1 LPFRFISV
9 ILSYIADLCIIG
21 CFFSTRE
28 VAGSDGSLGTD
39 RCFVSDQLKE
49 SAIMNSTISKMC
61 IVTVYLGS
69 IVYAADTLQQ
79 PLQSPSDKTQREM
92 QVEQLSLPE
101 DTSPRLTVRELLIS
115 GNTLISTEELLER
128 MPLVYNASDKPL
140 LKAESQYL
148 YDLRVIHDIISQP
161 SLPRMIS
168 SRTIQGLT
176 QYILSVYEDN
186 HYAGIYVYV
195 PEASIKD
202 GVELVNELLFIK
214 VLESPITES
223 KIEYY
228 DADQNKVEKGYLRRS
243 SIKKW
248 SPLKMGELA
257 NRKSLDDFVNLLN
270 LNPDRYVAAV
280 VSRGSEPNTLAL
292 GYNVYETN
300 PWHYFIQLDNS
311 GTKDRQWS
319 PRIGLI
325 NTNLLGIDDG
335 FTAVYQAP
343 LNSSID
349 DTYSLFGS
357 YDFPLMGPRLRL
369 GLYGGYSEFDIVPEA
384 GLFNFLGSGSFY
396 GGVLRYNVFQTNG
409 WFFDVTGSL
418 SHERSK
424 ITPSLFPEFLSS
436 DVKMDLWG
444 IGVDI
449 HRRTDMS
456 NTSIAFNR
464 TQSVGGSSQQ
474 SFWDPITRTGARE
487 NADRDFTIYNILAN
501 HNQYLDENKVHQL
514 RGSFR
519 YITSNE
525 RLVPAKMTTFGGMYS
540 VRGYDEYEIVADGG
554 ILASAQYEF
563 DLVKYKQSRQIDE
576 SNPSTSLVTGPDEVE
591 SKRLQ
596 LKKLAPL
603 AFIDFGQARIEDPI
617 GSEKRA
623 ESLLSMGIGT
633 VLELGDNFSAGVYY
647 GFPLKATYDTR
658 RGKGRLNVN
667 LMLRW

>member
-1 LPFRFISV
+1 
-9 ILSYIADLCIIG
+9 
-21 CFFSTRE
+21 
-28 VAGSDGSLGTD
+28 
-39 RCFVSDQLKE
+39 
-49 SAIMNSTISKMC
+49 MNGAISKVC
-61 IVTVYLGS
+61 VVFFYLWS
-69 IVYAADTLQQ
+69 VVCVADAPQQ
-79 PLQSPSDKTQREM
+79 SSQLSPGKTKRET
-92 QVEQLSLPE
+92 QIEQLSLPE

-115 GNTLISTEELLER
+115 GNIRISTEELLEG
-128 MPLVYNASDKPL
+128 MPLVYNASDEPL

-161 SLPRMIS
+161 DLPRMVS

-202 GVELVNELLFIK
+202 GVELVGELLFIK
-214 VLESPITES
+214 VLEVPITGT
-223 KIEYY
+223 KIEFY
-228 DADQNKVEKGYLRRS
+228 DADQNEVEKGYLRRS
-243 SIKKW
+243 ILHKW
-248 SPLKMGELA
+248 SPLKMGEVA
-257 NRKSLDDFVNLLN
+257 NQKALDDFVNLLN
-270 LNPDRYVAAV
+270 LNPDRYVAAI
-280 VSRGSEPNTLAL
+280 VSRGAEPNTLAL

-311 GTKDRQWS
+311 GTRDRQWS

-325 NTNLLGIDDG
+325 NTNLLGIDDRL
-335 FTAVYQAP
+335 TAVYQAP
-343 LNSSID
+343 ADSSMD
-349 DTYSLFGS
+349 DNYSLFGS
-357 YDFPLMGPRLRL
+357 YDFPLIGPRLRL

-424 ITPSLFPEFLSS
+424 ITPSVFPEFLSS

-444 IGVDI
+444 IGIDI
-449 HRRTDMS
+449 HRSNDMS
-456 NTSIAFNR
+456 STSLSFNR
-464 TQSVGGSSQQ
+464 VESMGGSDLAEFSDARPG
-474 SFWDPITRTGARE
+474 SDP
-487 NADRDFTIYNILAN
+487 DFSIYNISAH
-501 HNQYLDENKVHQL
+501 HNRYLDQNKVQQL

-563 DLVKYKQSRQIDE
+563 DLVKYNQAWQIDE
-576 SNPSTSLVTGPDEVE
+576 PEPDEVE

-603 AFIDFGQARIEDPI
+603 AFIDFGRARIKDPV
-617 GSEKRA
+617 GSEKGH
-623 ESLLSMGIGT
+623 ETLLSIGIGT
-633 VLELGDNFSAGVYY
+633 ILELGDNFSAGVYY
-647 GFPLKATYDTR
+647 GYPLKATDDTK
-658 RGKGRLNVN
+658 RGKGRLSVN

>member
-1 LPFRFISV
+1 
-9 ILSYIADLCIIG
+9 
-21 CFFSTRE
+21 
-28 VAGSDGSLGTD
+28 
-39 RCFVSDQLKE
+39 
-49 SAIMNSTISKMC
+49 MNDAISKVC
-61 IVTVYLGS
+61 IVFVYLGS
-69 IVYAADTLQQ
+69 IVCVANAPQQ
-79 PLQSPSDKTQREM
+79 SSQNPSDKTKREM
-92 QVEQLSLPE
+92 QIEQLSLPE
-101 DTSPRLTVRELLIS
+101 DTSPRLMVRELLIS
-115 GNTLISTEELLER
+115 GNIRISTEELLER
-128 MPLVYNASDKPL
+128 MPLVYNGSDEPL

-148 YDLRVIHDIISQP
+148 YDLRIIHDIISQP
-161 SLPRMIS
+161 GLPRMIS

-195 PEASIKD
+195 PEASVKD
-202 GVELVNELLFIK
+202 GVELVNGLLFIK
-214 VLESPITES
+214 VLESPITEA
-223 KIEYY
+223 KIEFY
-228 DADQNKVEKGYLRRS
+228 DADQNKVEKGRLRRS
-243 SIKKW
+243 TIEKW

-257 NRKSLDDFVNLLN
+257 NRKALDDFVNLLN
-270 LNPDRYVAAV
+270 LNPDRYVAAI
-280 VSRGSEPNTLAL
+280 VSRGAEPNTLAL
-292 GYNVYETN
+292 EYNVYETD

-325 NTNLLGIDDG
+325 NTNFLGIDDG
-335 FTAVYQAP
+335 LTAVCQAAAD
-343 LNSSID
+343 SSVD
-349 DTYSLFGS
+349 DNYSLFGS

-369 GLYGGYSEFDIVPEA
+369 QLYGGYSEFDIVPEA

-409 WFFDVTGSL
+409 WFFDVIGSL

-424 ITPSLFPEFLSS
+424 ITPSVFPEFLSS

-444 IGVDI
+444 IGFDI
-449 HRRTDMS
+449 HRSDDMS
-456 NTSIAFNR
+456 STSFTFNR
-464 TQSVGGSSQQ
+464 VENMGGSGSAEF
-474 SFWDPITRTGARE
+474 SDARPGSDP
-487 NADRDFTIYNILAN
+487 DFSIYNISAH
-501 HNQYLDENKVHQL
+501 HNWYLDQNKVQQL

-554 ILASAQYEF
+554 VLASVQYEF

-576 SNPSTSLVTGPDEVE
+576 SNPSTSLGTGPDEVE

-603 AFIDFGQARIEDPI
+603 AFIDFGRARIKDPTDN
-617 GSEKRA
+617 EKGH
-623 ESLLSMGIGT
+623 ETLLSIGIGT
-633 VLELGDNFSAGVYY
+633 VLEIGDNFSAGVYY
-647 GFPLKATYDTR
+647 GLPLKGTDDTI

-667 LMLRW
+667 LIWRW

>member
-1 LPFRFISV
+1 MNGAISKCV
-9 ILSYIADLCIIG
+9 VFFYLWSVVCVADAPQQSSQSPSG
-21 CFFSTRE
+21 KTKRE
-28 VAGSDGSLGTD
+28 M
-39 RCFVSDQLKE
+39 QIE
-49 SAIMNSTISKMC
+49 SAI
-61 IVTVYLGS
+61 GG
-69 IVYAADTLQQ
+69 
-79 PLQSPSDKTQREM
+79 
-92 QVEQLSLPE
+92 SLPE
-101 DTSPRLTVRELLIS
+101 DTSPRLMVRELLIS
-115 GNTLISTEELLER
+115 GNIRISTEELLEG
-128 MPLVYNASDKPL
+128 MPLVYNASDEPL

-161 SLPRMIS
+161 DLPRMIS

-202 GVELVNELLFIK
+202 GVELVNGLLFIK
-214 VLESPITES
+214 VLESSITES
-223 KIEYY
+223 KIEFY

-243 SIKKW
+243 TIEKW

-257 NRKSLDDFVNLLN
+257 NRKALDDFVNLLN
-270 LNPDRYVAAV
+270 LNPDRYVAAI
-280 VSRGSEPNTLAL
+280 VSKGSEPNTLAL
-292 GYNVYETN
+292 GYNVYETD

-335 FTAVYQAP
+335 LTAVCQAAAD
-343 LNSSID
+343 SSVD
-349 DTYSLFGS
+349 DNYSLFGS

-369 GLYGGYSEFDIVPEA
+369 GLYGGHSEFDIVPEA

-396 GGVLRYNVFQTNG
+396 GGILRYNVFQTNG

-424 ITPSLFPEFLSS
+424 ITPSLFPEFLAS
-436 DVKMDLWG
+436 DVKMNLWG
-444 IGVDI
+444 VGLDI
-449 HRRTDMS
+449 HRSGDMS
-456 NTSIAFNR
+456 STSFAFNR
-464 TQSVGGSSQQ
+464 VQSIGGSDRAQFALS
-474 SFWDPITRTGARE
+474 RTGA
-487 NADRDFTIYNILAN
+487 DPDFSIYTTSAN
-501 HNQYLDENKVHQL
+501 HSRYLEQNKIQQL
-514 RGSFR
+514 RAAFR
-519 YITSNE
+519 YIKPNE

-554 ILASAQYEF
+554 VLASVQYEF

-576 SNPSTSLVTGPDEVE
+576 SNPSTSLGTGPDEVE

-603 AFIDFGQARIEDPI
+603 AFIDFGRARIKDPTDN
-617 GSEKRA
+617 EKGH
-623 ESLLSMGIGT
+623 ETLLSIGIGT
-633 VLELGDNFSAGVYY
+633 VLEIGDNFSAGVYY
-647 GFPLKATYDTR
+647 GLPLKGTDDTI

-667 LMLRW
+667 LIWRW

>member
-1 LPFRFISV
+1 
-9 ILSYIADLCIIG
+9 
-21 CFFSTRE
+21 
-28 VAGSDGSLGTD
+28 LGTD
-39 RCFVSDQLKE
+39 RCFVTDQLKGL
-49 SAIMNSTISKMC
+49 AIMNSTISKMC
-61 IVTVYLGS
+61 IVIVCLGS
-69 IVYAADTLQQ
+69 IVYAADALQQ
-79 PLQSPSDKTQREM
+79 SSQHPSGKTKREI
-92 QVEQLSLPE
+92 QIEQLNLPE
-101 DTSPRLTVRELLIS
+101 DTSPRLIVRELLIS
-115 GNTLISTEELLER
+115 GNTLISTEELLEG

-214 VLESPITES
+214 ILESPITES

-243 SIKKW
+243 TIEEW

-257 NRKSLDDFVNLLN
+257 NRKALDDFVNLLN
-270 LNPDRYVAAV
+270 LNPDRYVAAI
-280 VSRGSEPNTLAL
+280 VSRGTEPNTLAL
-292 GYNVYETN
+292 GYNVYETD

-335 FTAVYQAP
+335 FTAVYQAAP
-343 LNSSID
+343 DSID
-349 DTYSLFGS
+349 DNYSLFGS

-369 GLYGGYSEFDIVPEA
+369 QLYGGYSEFDIVPEA

-424 ITPSLFPEFLSS
+424 ITPSVFPEYLRS

-444 IGVDI
+444 VGVDI
-449 HRRTDMS
+449 HCLNDMS
-456 NTSIAFNR
+456 STSFTFNR
-464 TQSVGGSSQQ
+464 VESMGGS
-474 SFWDPITRTGARE
+474 DLA
-487 NADRDFTIYNILAN
+487 DFTDARPGSDPDFSIYNISAH
-501 HNQYLDENKVHQL
+501 HNRYLDQNKVQQL

-519 YITSNE
+519 YIRSNE

-554 ILASAQYEF
+554 VLASAQYEF

-576 SNPSTSLVTGPDEVE
+576 SNRSTSLGTGPDEVE

-603 AFIDFGQARIEDPI
+603 AFIDFGRARIED
-617 GSEKRA
+617 STDYEKGH
-623 ESLLSMGIGT
+623 ETLLSMGIGT

-647 GFPLKATYDTR
+647 GYPLKATDDTR

-667 LMLRW
+667 LILRW

>member
-1 LPFRFISV
+1 MGWVLFQHGRLLV
-9 ILSYIADLCIIG
+9 
-21 CFFSTRE
+21 R
-28 VAGSDGSLGTD
+28 TD
-39 RCFVSDQLKE
+39 RCFVTGQLEE
-49 SAIMNSTISKMC
+49 SAIMNSTISKVC
-61 IVTVYLGS
+61 IVIVCLGS
-69 IVYAADTLQQ
+69 IVYAADALQGSSQ
-79 PLQSPSDKTQREM
+79 LPSDKTKREM
-92 QVEQLSLPE
+92 QIESAIGGSLPE
-101 DTSPRLTVRELLIS
+101 DTSPRLMVRELLIS
-115 GNTLISTEELLER
+115 GNTLISTEELLVR

-148 YDLRVIHDIISQP
+148 YDLRVIHDIVSQP
-161 SLPRMIS
+161 GLPRMIS

-202 GVELVNELLFIK
+202 GVELVNGLLFIK

-223 KIEYY
+223 KIEFY

-243 SIKKW
+243 TIEKW

-257 NRKSLDDFVNLLN
+257 NRKALDDFVNLLN
-270 LNPDRYVAAV
+270 LNPDRYVAAI
-280 VSRGSEPNTLAL
+280 VSRGAEPNTLAL
-292 GYNVYETN
+292 GYNVYETD

-335 FTAVYQAP
+335 FTAVYQAAAD
-343 LNSSID
+343 SSID
-349 DTYSLFGS
+349 DNYSLFGS

-369 GLYGGYSEFDIVPEA
+369 QLYGAYSEFDIVPEA

-424 ITPSLFPEFLSS
+424 IAYSVFPEFLSS

-444 IGVDI
+444 VGIDI
-449 HRRTDMS
+449 HRLDDMS
-456 NTSIAFNR
+456 STSFTFNR
-464 TQSVGGSSQQ
+464 VESMGGSGSAEFTDARPG
-474 SFWDPITRTGARE
+474 SDP
-487 NADRDFTIYNILAN
+487 DFSIYNISAH
-501 HNQYLDENKVHQL
+501 HNRYLDQNKVQQL

-554 ILASAQYEF
+554 VLASAQYEF

-576 SNPSTSLVTGPDEVE
+576 SNPSTSLGTGPDEVE

-603 AFIDFGQARIEDPI
+603 AFIDFGRARIEDPTDN
-617 GSEKRA
+617 EKGA
-623 ESLLSMGIGT
+623 ESLLSMGVGT

-647 GFPLKATYDTR
+647 GFPLKATDDTQ

>member
-1 LPFRFISV
+1 MGTER
-9 ILSYIADLCIIG
+9 G
-21 CFFSTRE
+21 FSP
-28 VAGSDGSLGTD
+28 
-39 RCFVSDQLKE
+39 DQLKE
-49 SAIMNSTISKMC
+49 LAIMNSTIRKVC
-61 IVTVYLGS
+61 LVFVCLGS
-69 IVYAADTLQQ
+69 IVYAADALQRSSQ
-79 PLQSPSDKTQREM
+79 PPSDKTKREM
-92 QVEQLSLPE
+92 QIESAIGGSLPE
-101 DTSPRLTVRELLIS
+101 DTSPRLMVRDLLIS
-115 GNTLISTEELLER
+115 GNVRISTEELLER
-128 MPLVYNASDKPL
+128 MPLVYNASAQSL

-148 YDLRVIHDIISQP
+148 YDFRVIHDVVSQP
-161 SLPRMIS
+161 GLPRMIS

-195 PEASIKD
+195 PEASVKD
-202 GVELVNELLFIK
+202 GVELVNGLLFIK

-223 KIEYY
+223 KIEFY
-228 DADQNKVEKGYLRRS
+228 DADQNKVEKGHLRRS
-243 SIKKW
+243 TMEKW

-270 LNPDRYVAAV
+270 LNPDRYVAAI
-280 VSRGSEPNTLAL
+280 VSKGSEPNTLAL
-292 GYNVYETN
+292 GYNVYETD

-311 GTKDRQWS
+311 GTRDRQWS

-335 FTAVYQAP
+335 LTAIYQAAAD
-343 LNSSID
+343 SSID
-349 DTYSLFGS
+349 DNYSFFGS

-369 GLYGGYSEFDIVPEA
+369 QLYGGYSEFDIVPEA

-444 IGVDI
+444 IGIDI
-449 HRRTDMS
+449 HRSNDMS
-456 NTSIAFNR
+456 STSFTFNKVE
-464 TQSVGGSSQQ
+464 SIGGSGSAEF
-474 SFWDPITRTGARE
+474 SLSRTGA
-487 NADRDFTIYNILAN
+487 DPDFSIYKISAR
-501 HNQYLDENKVHQL
+501 HNRYLDQNKVQQL

-554 ILASAQYEF
+554 VLASAQYEF
-563 DLVKYKQSRQIDE
+563 DLVKYKQSKQIDE
-576 SNPSTSLVTGPDEVE
+576 SNPSTSLGTGPDEVE

-603 AFIDFGQARIEDPI
+603 AFIDFGQARIKDPTDN
-617 GSEKRA
+617 EKGH
-623 ESLLSMGIGT
+623 ETLLSIGIGT
-633 VLELGDNFSAGVYY
+633 VLEIGDNFSAGVYY
-647 GFPLKATYDTR
+647 GLPLKGTDDTI

-667 LMLRW
+667 LIWRW

>member
-1 LPFRFISV
+1 
-9 ILSYIADLCIIG
+9 
-21 CFFSTRE
+21 
-28 VAGSDGSLGTD
+28 
-39 RCFVSDQLKE
+39 
-49 SAIMNSTISKMC
+49 MNGAISKVC
-61 IVTVYLGS
+61 VVFFYLWS
-69 IVYAADTLQQ
+69 VVCVADAPQQ
-79 PLQSPSDKTQREM
+79 SSQPSSGKTKHEM
-92 QVEQLSLPE
+92 QIEQLSLPE

-115 GNTLISTEELLER
+115 GNIRISTEELLEG
-128 MPLVYNASDKPL
+128 MPLVYNASDEPL

-161 SLPRMIS
+161 DLPRMVS

-202 GVELVNELLFIK
+202 GVELVGEILFIK
-214 VLESPITES
+214 ILESPITES
-223 KIEYY
+223 KIEFY
-228 DADQNKVEKGYLRRS
+228 DADQNEVEKGYLRRS
-243 SIKKW
+243 TLHKW

-257 NRKSLDDFVNLLN
+257 NRKALDDFVNLLN
-270 LNPDRYVAAV
+270 LNPDRYIAAI
-280 VSRGSEPNTLAL
+280 VSRGAEPNTLAL

-311 GTKDRQWS
+311 GTRDRQWS

-325 NTNLLGIDDG
+325 NTNLLGIDDRL
-335 FTAVYQAP
+335 TAVYQAP
-343 LNSSID
+343 ADSSMD
-349 DTYSLFGS
+349 DNYSLFGS

-369 GLYGGYSEFDIVPEA
+369 GFYGGHSEFDIVPEA

-396 GGVLRYNVFQTNG
+396 GGILRYNVFQTNG

-424 ITPSLFPEFLSS
+424 ITPSLFPEFLAS

-444 IGVDI
+444 VGLDI
-449 HRRTDMS
+449 HRSDDMS
-456 NTSIAFNR
+456 STSFAFNR
-464 TQSVGGSSQQ
+464 VESMSGSDRAQ
-474 SFWDPITRTGARE
+474 FALARTGA
-487 NADRDFTIYNILAN
+487 DPDFSIYTTSAN
-501 HNQYLDENKVHQL
+501 HNRYLDQNKIQQL
-514 RGSFR
+514 RGAFR
-519 YITSNE
+519 YIKPNE

-540 VRGYDEYEIVADGG
+540 VRGYNEYEIVADGG

-563 DLVKYKQSRQIDE
+563 DLVKYNQAWQIDE
-576 SNPSTSLVTGPDEVE
+576 PEPDEVK

-603 AFIDFGQARIEDPI
+603 TFIDFGRARIKDPV
-617 GSEKRA
+617 GNEKGH
-623 ESLLSMGIGT
+623 ETLLSIGIGT
-633 VLELGDNFSAGVYY
+633 ILELGDNFSAGVYY
-647 GFPLKATYDTR
+647 GYPLKATDDTK
-658 RGKGRLNVN
+658 RGKGRLSVN

>member
-1 LPFRFISV
+1 
-9 ILSYIADLCIIG
+9 
-21 CFFSTRE
+21 
-28 VAGSDGSLGTD
+28 
-39 RCFVSDQLKE
+39 
-49 SAIMNSTISKMC
+49 MNDAISKVC
-61 IVTVYLGS
+61 IVFVYLGS
-69 IVYAADTLQQ
+69 IVCVANAPQQ
-79 PLQSPSDKTQREM
+79 SSQNPSDKTKREM
-92 QVEQLSLPE
+92 QIEQLSLPE
-101 DTSPRLTVRELLIS
+101 DTSPRLMVRELLIS
-115 GNTLISTEELLER
+115 GNIRISTEELLER
-128 MPLVYNASDKPL
+128 MPLVYNGSDEPL

-148 YDLRVIHDIISQP
+148 YDLRIIHDIISQP
-161 SLPRMIS
+161 GLPRMIS

-195 PEASIKD
+195 PEASVKD
-202 GVELVNELLFIK
+202 GVELVNGLLFIK
-214 VLESPITES
+214 VLESPITEA
-223 KIEYY
+223 KIEFY
-228 DADQNKVEKGYLRRS
+228 DADQNKVEKGRLRRS
-243 SIKKW
+243 TIEKW

-257 NRKSLDDFVNLLN
+257 NRKALDDFVNLLN
-270 LNPDRYVAAV
+270 LNPDRYVAAI
-280 VSRGSEPNTLAL
+280 VSRGAEPNTLAL
-292 GYNVYETN
+292 EYNVYETD

-335 FTAVYQAP
+335 LTVVCQAAAD
-343 LNSSID
+343 SSVD
-349 DTYSLFGS
+349 DNYSLFGS

-369 GLYGGYSEFDIVPEA
+369 QLYGGYSEFDIVPEA

-409 WFFDVTGSL
+409 WFFDVIGSL

-424 ITPSLFPEFLSS
+424 ITPSVFPEFLSS

-444 IGVDI
+444 IGFDI
-449 HRRTDMS
+449 HRSDDMS
-456 NTSIAFNR
+456 STSFTFNR
-464 TQSVGGSSQQ
+464 VENMGGSGSAEF
-474 SFWDPITRTGARE
+474 SDARPGSDP
-487 NADRDFTIYNILAN
+487 DFSIYNISAR
-501 HNQYLDENKVHQL
+501 HNRYLDQNKVQQL

-554 ILASAQYEF
+554 VLASVQYEF

-576 SNPSTSLVTGPDEVE
+576 SNPSTSLGTGPDEVE

-603 AFIDFGQARIEDPI
+603 AFIDFGQARIKDPTDN
-617 GSEKRA
+617 EKGH
-623 ESLLSMGIGT
+623 ETLLSIGIGT
-633 VLELGDNFSAGVYY
+633 VLEIGDNFSAGVYY
-647 GFPLKATYDTR
+647 GLPLKGTDDTI

-667 LMLRW
+667 LIWRW

>member
-1 LPFRFISV
+1 
-9 ILSYIADLCIIG
+9 
-21 CFFSTRE
+21 
-28 VAGSDGSLGTD
+28 
-39 RCFVSDQLKE
+39 
-49 SAIMNSTISKMC
+49 MNDAISKVC
-61 IVTVYLGS
+61 IVFVYLGS
-69 IVYAADTLQQ
+69 IVCVANALQQ
-79 PLQSPSDKTQREM
+79 SSQPPSDKTKREM
-92 QVEQLSLPE
+92 QIEQLSLPE
-101 DTSPRLTVRELLIS
+101 DTSPRLMVRELLIS
-115 GNTLISTEELLER
+115 GNIRISTEELLEG
-128 MPLVYNASDKPL
+128 MPLVYNASDEPL

-148 YDLRVIHDIISQP
+148 YDLRIIHDIISQP
-161 SLPRMIS
+161 GLPRMIS

-202 GVELVNELLFIK
+202 GVELVNGLLFIK
-214 VLESPITES
+214 VLESPITEAT
-223 KIEYY
+223 IEFY
-228 DADQNKVEKGYLRRS
+228 DADQNKVEKGHLRRS
-243 SIKKW
+243 TIEKW

-257 NRKSLDDFVNLLN
+257 NRKALDDFVNLLN
-270 LNPDRYVAAV
+270 LNPDRYVAAI

-292 GYNVYETN
+292 EYNVYETDS
-300 PWHYFIQLDNS
+300 WHYFIQLDNS

-335 FTAVYQAP
+335 LTAVCQAAAD
-343 LNSSID
+343 SSVD
-349 DTYSLFGS
+349 DNYSLFGS

-369 GLYGGYSEFDIVPEA
+369 QLYGGYSEFDIVPEA

-449 HRRTDMS
+449 HHSDDMS
-456 NTSIAFNR
+456 STSFTFNR
-464 TQSVGGSSQQ
+464 VESMGGSGGAEFSDARPG
-474 SFWDPITRTGARE
+474 SDP
-487 NADRDFTIYNILAN
+487 DFSIYNISAH
-501 HNQYLDENKVHQL
+501 HNRYLDQNKVQQL

-554 ILASAQYEF
+554 VLASAQYEF
-563 DLVKYKQSRQIDE
+563 DLVKYKQSKQIDE
-576 SNPSTSLVTGPDEVE
+576 SNPSTSLGTGPDEVE

-603 AFIDFGQARIEDPI
+603 AFIDFGRARIEDPTDN
-617 GSEKRA
+617 EKGH
-623 ESLLSMGIGT
+623 ETLLSIGIGT
-633 VLELGDNFSAGVYY
+633 VLEIGDNFSAGVYY
-647 GFPLKATYDTR
+647 GLPLKATDDTI

-667 LMLRW
+667 LIWRW

>member
-1 LPFRFISV
+1 
-9 ILSYIADLCIIG
+9 
-21 CFFSTRE
+21 
-28 VAGSDGSLGTD
+28 
-39 RCFVSDQLKE
+39 
-49 SAIMNSTISKMC
+49 MNSTISKVC
-61 IVTVYLGS
+61 LVFIYLGS
-69 IVYAADTLQQ
+69 IVYTADALQRSSQ
-79 PLQSPSDKTQREM
+79 PLSDKTKREM
-92 QVEQLSLPE
+92 QIESAIGGSLPE
-101 DTSPRLTVRELLIS
+101 DTSPRLMVRELLIS
-115 GNTLISTEELLER
+115 GNIRISTEELLER
-128 MPLVYNASDKPL
+128 MPLVYNASAQSL

-148 YDLRVIHDIISQP
+148 YDLRVVHDVVSQP
-161 SLPRMIS
+161 GLPRMIS

-186 HYAGIYVYV
+186 HYAGIFVYV
-195 PEASIKD
+195 PEASVKD
-202 GVELVNELLFIK
+202 GVELVNGLLFIK

-223 KIEYY
+223 KIEFY
-228 DADQNKVEKGYLRRS
+228 DADQNKVEKGHLRRS
-243 SIKKW
+243 TLEKW

-270 LNPDRYVAAV
+270 LNPDRYVAAI
-280 VSRGSEPNTLAL
+280 VSKGSEPNTLAL
-292 GYNVYETN
+292 GYNVYETD

-311 GTKDRQWS
+311 GTRDRQWS

-335 FTAVYQAP
+335 FTAIYQAAAD
-343 LNSSID
+343 SSID
-349 DTYSLFGS
+349 DNYSFFGS

-369 GLYGGYSEFDIVPEA
+369 QLYGGYSEFDIVPEA

-444 IGVDI
+444 IGFDI
-449 HRRTDMS
+449 HRSDDMS
-456 NTSIAFNR
+456 STSLTFNR
-464 TQSVGGSSQQ
+464 VESMGGSGSAEF
-474 SFWDPITRTGARE
+474 SLSRTGA
-487 NADRDFTIYNILAN
+487 DPDFSIYNLSAR
-501 HNQYLDENKVHQL
+501 HNRYLDQNKVQQL

-554 ILASAQYEF
+554 VLASVQYEF
-563 DLVKYKQSRQIDE
+563 DLVKYKQSGQIDE
-576 SNPSTSLVTGPDEVE
+576 SNPSTSLGTGPDEVE
-591 SKRLQ
+591 SKRFQ

-603 AFIDFGQARIEDPI
+603 AFIDFGRARIKDPI
-617 GSEKRA
+617 GSEKGA
-623 ESLLSMGIGT
+623 ETLLSIGIGT
-633 VLELGDNFSAGVYY
+633 ILELGENFSAGVYY
-647 GFPLKATYDTR
+647 GLPLKTTDDTI
-658 RGKGRLNVN
+658 RGKGRLSVN

>member
-1 LPFRFISV
+1 M
-9 ILSYIADLCIIG
+9 
-21 CFFSTRE
+21 
-28 VAGSDGSLGTD
+28 D
-39 RCFVSDQLKE
+39 RCFVTDQLRE
-49 SAIMNSTISKMC
+49 LVIMNSTIRKVC
-61 IVTVYLGS
+61 IVIVYLGS
-69 IVYAADTLQQ
+69 IVYAADALQRSSQ
-79 PLQSPSDKTQREM
+79 LPSDKTKREM
-92 QVEQLSLPE
+92 QIEQLNLPE

-115 GNTLISTEELLER
+115 GNIRISTEELLEG

-223 KIEYY
+223 QIEYY

-243 SIKKW
+243 AVEKW

-257 NRKSLDDFVNLLN
+257 NRKALDDFVNLLN
-270 LNPDRYVAAV
+270 LNPDRYVAAI

-292 GYNVYETN
+292 GYDVYETN

-311 GTKDRQWS
+311 GTRDRQWS

-335 FTAVYQAP
+335 FTAVYQAAAD
-343 LNSSID
+343 SSVD
-349 DTYSLFGS
+349 DNYSFFGS

-369 GLYGGYSEFDIVPEA
+369 QLYGGYSEFDIVPEA

-424 ITPSLFPEFLSS
+424 IASSLFPGFPNFNSS

-449 HRRTDMS
+449 HRSDDMS
-456 NTSIAFNR
+456 STSFTFNR
-464 TQSVGGSSQQ
+464 VESMGGSDLADFSE
-474 SFWDPITRTGARE
+474 ARPGSE
-487 NADRDFTIYNILAN
+487 PDFSIYNISAN
-501 HNQYLDENKVHQL
+501 HNRYLDENKVQQL

-519 YITSNE
+519 YIRSNE

-554 ILASAQYEF
+554 VLASAQYEF

-576 SNPSTSLVTGPDEVE
+576 SGPDEVK

-603 AFIDFGQARIEDPI
+603 AFIDFGRARIEDPADN
-617 GSEKRA
+617 EKGH
-623 ESLLSMGIGT
+623 ETLLSMGIGT
-633 VLELGDNFSAGVYY
+633 VMELGDNFSAGVYY
-647 GFPLKATYDTR
+647 GFPLKATDNTR

>member
-1 LPFRFISV
+1 
-9 ILSYIADLCIIG
+9 
-21 CFFSTRE
+21 
-28 VAGSDGSLGTD
+28 
-39 RCFVSDQLKE
+39 
-49 SAIMNSTISKMC
+49 MNGAISKMC
-61 IVTVYLGS
+61 VVFFYLWS
-69 IVYAADTLQQ
+69 VVCVADAPQQ
-79 PLQSPSDKTQREM
+79 SSQSPSGKTKHEM
-92 QVEQLSLPE
+92 QIEQLSLPE
-101 DTSPRLTVRELLIS
+101 DTSPRLAVRELLIS
-115 GNTLISTEELLER
+115 GNIRISTEELLEG
-128 MPLVYNASDKPL
+128 MPLVYNASDEPL

-161 SLPRMIS
+161 DLPRMIS

-202 GVELVNELLFIK
+202 GVELVNGLLFIK

-223 KIEYY
+223 KIEFY

-243 SIKKW
+243 TIEKW

-257 NRKSLDDFVNLLN
+257 NRKELDDFVNLLN
-270 LNPDRYVAAV
+270 LNPDRYVAAI

-292 GYNVYETN
+292 GYNVYETD

-311 GTKDRQWS
+311 GTRDRQWS

-335 FTAVYQAP
+335 FTAVYQAAAD
-343 LNSSID
+343 SSID
-349 DTYSLFGS
+349 DNYSFFGS

-369 GLYGGYSEFDIVPEA
+369 QLYGGYSEFDIVPEA

-396 GGVLRYNVFQTNG
+396 GGILRYNVFQTNG

-436 DVKMDLWG
+436 NVKMDLWG
-444 IGVDI
+444 VGLDI
-449 HRRTDMS
+449 HRSDDMS
-456 NTSIAFNR
+456 STSFAFNR
-464 TQSVGGSSQQ
+464 VESIGGSDRAQ
-474 SFWDPITRTGARE
+474 FALARTGA
-487 NADRDFTIYNILAN
+487 DPDFSIYTISAN
-501 HNQYLDENKVHQL
+501 HSRHLDQNKIQQL
-514 RGSFR
+514 RGAFR
-519 YITSNE
+519 YITPNE
-525 RLVPAKMTTFGGMYS
+525 RLIPAKMTTFGGMYS

-563 DLVKYKQSRQIDE
+563 NLVKYNQAWQIDE
-576 SNPSTSLVTGPDEVE
+576 SNPSTSLGTGPDEVE

-603 AFIDFGQARIEDPI
+603 AFIDFGRARIKDPI
-617 GSEKRA
+617 GSEK
-623 ESLLSMGIGT
+623 EHETLLSIGIGT
-633 VLELGDNFSAGVYY
+633 ILELGDNFSAGVYY
-647 GFPLKATYDTR
+647 GYPLKATDDTK
-658 RGKGRLNVN
+658 RGKGRLSVN

>member
-1 LPFRFISV
+1 M
-9 ILSYIADLCIIG
+9 C
-21 CFFSTRE
+21 
-28 VAGSDGSLGTD
+28 TD
-39 RCFVSDQLKE
+39 RGFNPDQLKE
-49 SAIMNSTISKMC
+49 SANMNDAISKVC
-61 IVTVYLGS
+61 IVFVYLGS
-69 IVYAADTLQQ
+69 IVCVADAPQQ
-79 PLQSPSDKTQREM
+79 SSQNPSGKTKREM
-92 QVEQLSLPE
+92 QIEQLSLPE
-101 DTSPRLTVRELLIS
+101 DTSPRLMVRELLIS
-115 GNTLISTEELLER
+115 GNIRISTEELLER
-128 MPLVYNASDKPL
+128 MPLVYNGSDEPL

-148 YDLRVIHDIISQP
+148 YDLRIIHDIISQP
-161 SLPRMIS
+161 GLPRMIS

-195 PEASIKD
+195 PEASVKD
-202 GVELVNELLFIK
+202 GVELVNGLLFIK
-214 VLESPITES
+214 VLESPITEA
-223 KIEYY
+223 KIEFY
-228 DADQNKVEKGYLRRS
+228 DADQNKVEKGRLRRS
-243 SIKKW
+243 TIEKW

-257 NRKSLDDFVNLLN
+257 NRKALDDFVNLLN
-270 LNPDRYVAAV
+270 LNPDRYVAAI
-280 VSRGSEPNTLAL
+280 VSRGAEPNTLAL
-292 GYNVYETN
+292 EYNVYETD

-335 FTAVYQAP
+335 LTVVCQAAAD
-343 LNSSID
+343 SSVD
-349 DTYSLFGS
+349 DNYSLFGS

-369 GLYGGYSEFDIVPEA
+369 QLYGGYSEFDIVPEA

-409 WFFDVTGSL
+409 WFFDVIGSL

-424 ITPSLFPEFLSS
+424 ITPSVFPEFLSS

-444 IGVDI
+444 IGFDI
-449 HRRTDMS
+449 HRSDDMS
-456 NTSIAFNR
+456 STSFTFNR
-464 TQSVGGSSQQ
+464 VENMGGSGSAEF
-474 SFWDPITRTGARE
+474 SDARPGSDP
-487 NADRDFTIYNILAN
+487 DFSIYNISAH
-501 HNQYLDENKVHQL
+501 HNRYLDQNKVQQL

-554 ILASAQYEF
+554 VLASVQYEF

-576 SNPSTSLVTGPDEVE
+576 SNPSTSLGTGPDEVE

-603 AFIDFGQARIEDPI
+603 AFIDFGRARIKDPTDN
-617 GSEKRA
+617 EKGH
-623 ESLLSMGIGT
+623 ETLLSIGIGT
-633 VLELGDNFSAGVYY
+633 VLEIGDNFSAGVYY
-647 GFPLKATYDTR
+647 GLPLKGTDDTI

-667 LMLRW
+667 LIWRW

>member
-1 LPFRFISV
+1 
-9 ILSYIADLCIIG
+9 
-21 CFFSTRE
+21 
-28 VAGSDGSLGTD
+28 LGTD
-39 RCFVSDQLKE
+39 RCFLTDQLME
-49 SAIMNSTISKMC
+49 SAIMNSTISKVC
-61 IVTVYLGS
+61 IVIVYLGS
-69 IVYAADTLQQ
+69 IVYTADALQRSSQ
-79 PLQSPSDKTQREM
+79 LPSDKTKREM
-92 QVEQLSLPE
+92 QIEQLSLPE
-101 DTSPRLTVRELLIS
+101 DTSPRLMVRELLIS
-115 GNTLISTEELLER
+115 GNTLISTEELLGR
-128 MPLVYNASDKPL
+128 MPLVYNASDQPL

-148 YDLRVIHDIISQP
+148 YDLRVIHGIVSQP
-161 SLPRMIS
+161 GLPRMIS

-202 GVELVNELLFIK
+202 GVELVNGLLFIK
-214 VLESPITES
+214 VLESPITEA
-223 KIEYY
+223 KIEFY

-243 SIKKW
+243 TIEKW

-257 NRKSLDDFVNLLN
+257 NRKELDDFVNLLN
-270 LNPDRYVAAV
+270 LNPDRYVAAI

-292 GYNVYETN
+292 GYNVYETD

-311 GTKDRQWS
+311 GTRDRQWS

-335 FTAVYQAP
+335 FTAVYQAAAD
-343 LNSSID
+343 SSID
-349 DTYSLFGS
+349 DNYSFFGS

-396 GGVLRYNVFQTNG
+396 GGVLRYNVFQTKG

-444 IGVDI
+444 IGIDI
-449 HRRTDMS
+449 HRSNDMS
-456 NTSIAFNR
+456 STSFTFNR
-464 TQSVGGSSQQ
+464 VESMSGSGSSEF
-474 SFWDPITRTGARE
+474 SLARTGAE
-487 NADRDFTIYNILAN
+487 PDFSIYNISAR
-501 HNQYLDENKVHQL
+501 HNQYLDQNKVQQL

-554 ILASAQYEF
+554 VLASAQYEF

-576 SNPSTSLVTGPDEVE
+576 SNPSTSLGTGPDEVE

-617 GSEKRA
+617 GSEKGA
-623 ESLLSMGIGT
+623 ESLLSMGVGT

-647 GFPLKATYDTR
+647 GFPLKATDDTQ
-658 RGKGRLNVN
+658 RGRGRLNVN
-667 LMLRW
+667 LLWRW

>member
-1 LPFRFISV
+1 
-9 ILSYIADLCIIG
+9 
-21 CFFSTRE
+21 
-28 VAGSDGSLGTD
+28 
-39 RCFVSDQLKE
+39 
-49 SAIMNSTISKMC
+49 MNDAISKVC
-61 IVTVYLGS
+61 LVFIYLGS
-69 IVYAADTLQQ
+69 IVYAADAPQQ
-79 PLQSPSDKTQREM
+79 SSQNPSDKTKREM
-92 QVEQLSLPE
+92 QIEQLSLPE
-101 DTSPRLTVRELLIS
+101 DTSPRLMVRELLIS
-115 GNTLISTEELLER
+115 GNIRISTEELLEG
-128 MPLVYNASDKPL
+128 MPLVYNASDAPL

-148 YDLRVIHDIISQP
+148 YDLRIIPDIISQP
-161 SLPRMIS
+161 GLPRMIS

-202 GVELVNELLFIK
+202 GVELVNGLLFIK
-214 VLESPITES
+214 VLESPITEA
-223 KIEYY
+223 KIEFY
-228 DADQNKVEKGYLRRS
+228 DADQNKVEKGRLRRS
-243 SIKKW
+243 TIEKW

-257 NRKSLDDFVNLLN
+257 DRKALDDFVNLLN
-270 LNPDRYVAAV
+270 LNPDRYVAAI
-280 VSRGSEPNTLAL
+280 VSRGAEPNTLAL
-292 GYNVYETN
+292 EYNVYETD

-335 FTAVYQAP
+335 LTVVCQAAAD
-343 LNSSID
+343 SSVD
-349 DTYSLFGS
+349 DNYSFFGS

-369 GLYGGYSEFDIVPEA
+369 QLYGGYSEFDIVPEA

-424 ITPSLFPEFLSS
+424 ITPSVFPEFLSS

-444 IGVDI
+444 IGFDI
-449 HRRTDMS
+449 HHSDDMS
-456 NTSIAFNR
+456 STSFTFNR
-464 TQSVGGSSQQ
+464 VENMGGSGSAEF
-474 SFWDPITRTGARE
+474 SDARPGSDP
-487 NADRDFTIYNILAN
+487 DFSIYNISAR
-501 HNQYLDENKVHQL
+501 HNRYLDQNKVQQL

-554 ILASAQYEF
+554 VLASAQYEF
-563 DLVKYKQSRQIDE
+563 DLVKYKQSKQIDE
-576 SNPSTSLVTGPDEVE
+576 SNPSTSLGTGPDEVE

-603 AFIDFGQARIEDPI
+603 AFIDFGQARIKDPTDN
-617 GSEKRA
+617 EKGH
-623 ESLLSMGIGT
+623 ETLLSIGIGT
-633 VLELGDNFSAGVYY
+633 VLEIGDNFSAGVYY
-647 GFPLKATYDTR
+647 GLPLKGTDDTI

-667 LMLRW
+667 LIWRW

>member
-1 LPFRFISV
+1 MN
-9 ILSYIADLCIIG
+9 
-21 CFFSTRE
+21 
-28 VAGSDGSLGTD
+28 
-39 RCFVSDQLKE
+39 
-49 SAIMNSTISKMC
+49 SAISKVC
-61 IVTVYLGS
+61 IVFIYLGS
-69 IVYAADTLQQ
+69 IVRVANAPQQ
-79 PLQSPSDKTQREM
+79 SSQAPSGKTKREM
-92 QVEQLSLPE
+92 QLERLSLPE

-115 GNTLISTEELLER
+115 GNTLISTEKLLEG

-168 SRTIQGLT
+168 TRTIQGLT
-176 QYILSVYEDN
+176 QYILSVYEEN

-214 VLESPITES
+214 VLESPITEA
-223 KIEYY
+223 KIEFY

-243 SIKKW
+243 TIQKW

-257 NRKSLDDFVNLLN
+257 NRKALDDFVNLLN
-270 LNPDRYVAAV
+270 LNPDRYVAAI
-280 VSRGSEPNTLAL
+280 VSRGTEPNTLSV

-311 GTKDRQWS
+311 GTNDRQWS

-343 LNSSID
+343 VDSSID

-384 GLFNFLGSGSFY
+384 GLFNFLGSGSLY

-444 IGVDI
+444 IGIDI
-449 HRRTDMS
+449 HRSDDMS
-456 NTSIAFNR
+456 RTSFTFNR
-464 TQSVGGSSQQ
+464 VESMGGSDLAEFSLA
-474 SFWDPITRTGARE
+474 RTGAE
-487 NADRDFTIYNILAN
+487 PDFSIYNILAN
-501 HNQYLDENKVHQL
+501 HNRYLDENKVQQL

-519 YITSNE
+519 YIKSNE

-554 ILASAQYEF
+554 VLASAQYEF
-563 DLVKYKQSRQIDE
+563 DLVKYNQSKQIDE
-576 SNPSTSLVTGPDEVE
+576 SNPSTLRQGSVQASLGTGPEEAE
-591 SKRLQ
+591 SKRFQ

-603 AFIDFGQARIEDPI
+603 AFIDFGRAKIEDPL
-617 GSEKRA
+617 GNEKGH
-623 ESLLSMGIGT
+623 ETLLSMGIGT

-647 GFPLKATYDTR
+647 GIPLKATDDTQ

>member
-1 LPFRFISV
+1 
-9 ILSYIADLCIIG
+9 
-21 CFFSTRE
+21 
-28 VAGSDGSLGTD
+28 
-39 RCFVSDQLKE
+39 
-49 SAIMNSTISKMC
+49 MNSTISKVC

-69 IVYAADTLQQ
+69 MVYAAGTLQQ
-79 PLQSPSDKTQREM
+79 PSQRPSDKTKREM
-92 QVEQLSLPE
+92 QIEQLSLPE
-101 DTSPRLTVRELLIS
+101 DTSTRLIVRELLIS
-115 GNTLISTEELLER
+115 GNTLISTEELLEG

-140 LKAESQYL
+140 LQAESQYL

-161 SLPRMIS
+161 TLPRMIS

-176 QYILSVYEDN
+176 QYILSVYEGK
-186 HYAGIYVYV
+186 HYAGVYVYV

-202 GVELVNELLFIK
+202 GVELVNELLFVK
-214 VLESPITES
+214 VLESPVTES
-223 KIEYY
+223 KVEYY
-228 DADQNKVEKGYLRRS
+228 DAEQNKVEKGYLRRS
-243 SIKKW
+243 AIEKW

-257 NRKSLDDFVNLLN
+257 NRKALDDFVNLLN
-270 LNPDRYVAAV
+270 LNPDRYVAAI
-280 VSRGSEPNTLAL
+280 VSKGTEPNTLAL
-292 GYNVYETN
+292 GYNVYETD

-311 GTKDRQWS
+311 GTEDRQWS

-335 FTAVYQAP
+335 FTVVYQAAVD
-343 LNSSID
+343 SID
-349 DTYSLFGS
+349 ENYSLFGS

-396 GGVLRYNVFQTNG
+396 GGVLRYNVFQTKG
-409 WFFDVTGSL
+409 WFFDVTGSM

-444 IGVDI
+444 VGVNI
-449 HRRTDMS
+449 HRSDDMS
-456 NTSIAFNR
+456 STSFTFNR
-464 TQSVGGSSQQ
+464 VESMGGSDRSEF
-474 SFWDPITRTGARE
+474 SLARTGAVP
-487 NADRDFTIYNILAN
+487 DFSIYNILAH
-501 HNQYLDENKVHQL
+501 HNQYLDQNKVQQL

-519 YITSNE
+519 YIRSDE

-554 ILASAQYEF
+554 VLASAQYEF
-563 DLVKYKQSRQIDE
+563 DLVKYKQSGQIDE
-576 SNPSTSLVTGPDEVE
+576 SEPSTTLGTGMDEVE
-591 SKRLQ
+591 SERLQ

-603 AFIDFGQARIEDPI
+603 AFIDFGRARIEDPI
-617 GSEKRA
+617 GSEEGA
-623 ESLLSMGIGT
+623 ESLLSIGIGT

-647 GFPLKATYDTR
+647 GYPLKATDYTR
-658 RGKGRLNVN
+658 KGKGRLNVN

>member
-1 LPFRFISV
+1 
-9 ILSYIADLCIIG
+9 
-21 CFFSTRE
+21 
-28 VAGSDGSLGTD
+28 
-39 RCFVSDQLKE
+39 
-49 SAIMNSTISKMC
+49 MNDAISKVC
-61 IVTVYLGS
+61 LVFIYLGS
-69 IVYAADTLQQ
+69 IVYAADAPQQ
-79 PLQSPSDKTQREM
+79 SSQNPSDKTKREM
-92 QVEQLSLPE
+92 QIEQLSLPE
-101 DTSPRLTVRELLIS
+101 DTSPRLMVRELLIS
-115 GNTLISTEELLER
+115 GNIRISTEELLEG
-128 MPLVYNASDKPL
+128 MPLVYNASDEPL

-148 YDLRVIHDIISQP
+148 YDLRIIHDIISQP
-161 SLPRMIS
+161 GLPRMIS

-202 GVELVNELLFIK
+202 GVELVNGLLFIK
-214 VLESPITES
+214 VLESPITEA
-223 KIEYY
+223 KIEFY
-228 DADQNKVEKGYLRRS
+228 DADQNKVEKGHLRRS
-243 SIKKW
+243 TIEKW

-257 NRKSLDDFVNLLN
+257 NRKALDDFVNLLN
-270 LNPDRYVAAV
+270 LNPDRYVAAI
-280 VSRGSEPNTLAL
+280 VSKGSEPNTLAL
-292 GYNVYETN
+292 GYNVYETD

-335 FTAVYQAP
+335 LTVVYQAAAD
-343 LNSSID
+343 SSVD
-349 DTYSLFGS
+349 DNYSLFGS

-369 GLYGGYSEFDIVPEA
+369 QLYGGYSEFDIVPEA

-424 ITPSLFPEFLSS
+424 IDSSLEFPGFPDFLSS
-436 DVKMDLWG
+436 DVKMDLLG
-444 IGVDI
+444 VGVDI
-449 HRRTDMS
+449 HHSDDMS
-456 NTSIAFNR
+456 STSFTFNR
-464 TQSVGGSSQQ
+464 VENMGGSGSAEF
-474 SFWDPITRTGARE
+474 SDARPGSDP
-487 NADRDFTIYNILAN
+487 DFSIYNISAR
-501 HNQYLDENKVHQL
+501 HNRYLDQNKVQQL

-554 ILASAQYEF
+554 VLASVQYEF

-576 SNPSTSLVTGPDEVE
+576 SNPSTSLGTGPDEVE

-603 AFIDFGQARIEDPI
+603 AFIDFGRARIEDPTDN
-617 GSEKRA
+617 EKGA
-623 ESLLSMGIGT
+623 ESLLSMGVGT

-647 GFPLKATYDTR
+647 GFPLKATDDTQ

-667 LMLRW
+667 LMWRW

>member
-1 LPFRFISV
+1 
-9 ILSYIADLCIIG
+9 
-21 CFFSTRE
+21 
-28 VAGSDGSLGTD
+28 
-39 RCFVSDQLKE
+39 
-49 SAIMNSTISKMC
+49 MNSTMSKVC
-61 IVTVYLGS
+61 IVTVYLCS
-69 IVYAADTLQQ
+69 IVYAAGALQQ
-79 PLQSPSDKTQREM
+79 SSQRPSDKTKRGM
-92 QVEQLSLPE
+92 QIEQLSLPE
-101 DTSPRLTVRELLIS
+101 DTSPRLIVRELLIS
-115 GNTLISTEELLER
+115 GNTLISTEELLEG
-128 MPLVYNASDKPL
+128 MPLIYNASDEPL

-161 SLPRMIS
+161 TLPRMIS

-176 QYILSVYEDN
+176 QYILSVYEDK
-186 HYAGIYVYV
+186 HYAGVYVYV

-202 GVELVNELLFIK
+202 GVELVNELLFVK
-214 VLESPITES
+214 VLETPVTES
-223 KIEYY
+223 KVEYY

-243 SIKKW
+243 AIEKW

-257 NRKSLDDFVNLLN
+257 NRKALDDFVNLLN

-280 VSRGSEPNTLAL
+280 VSRGAEPNTLVL
-292 GYNVYETN
+292 GYNVYETD

-335 FTAVYQAP
+335 FTAVYQAAVD
-343 LNSSID
+343 SID
-349 DTYSLFGS
+349 ENYSLFGS

-369 GLYGGYSEFDIVPEA
+369 QLYGGYSEFDIVPEA

-396 GGVLRYNVFQTNG
+396 GGVLRYNVFQTKG
-409 WFFDVTGSL
+409 WFFDVTGSI

-444 IGVDI
+444 VGIDI
-449 HRRTDMS
+449 HRSDDMS
-456 NTSIAFNR
+456 STSFTFNR
-464 TQSVGGSSQQ
+464 VESMGGSS
-474 SFWDPITRTGARE
+474 SAEFSLARTGAVP
-487 NADRDFTIYNILAN
+487 DFSIYNILAN
-501 HNQYLDENKVHQL
+501 HNQYLDQNKVQQL

-554 ILASAQYEF
+554 VLASAQYEF

-576 SNPSTSLVTGPDEVE
+576 SGPDEVE

-596 LKKLAPL
+596 IKKLAPL
-603 AFIDFGQARIEDPI
+603 AFIDFGRARIEDPI
-617 GSEKRA
+617 GGEEGA
-623 ESLLSMGIGT
+623 ESLLSIGVGA

-647 GFPLKATYDTR
+647 GYPLKATDYTR

>member
-1 LPFRFISV
+1 LPFRFLSV
-9 ILSYIADLCIIG
+9 ILSNVADLFIIG
-21 CFFSTRE
+21 WFFSTRE

-39 RCFVSDQLKE
+39 RCFVTYQLKG
-49 SAIMNSTISKMC
+49 SAIMNSTISKVC

-69 IVYAADTLQQ
+69 IVYAADVLQKSSQ
-79 PLQSPSDKTQREM
+79 RPSGKTKREM
-92 QVEQLSLPE
+92 QIEQLSLPE
-101 DTSPRLTVRELLIS
+101 DTSPRLIVRELLIS
-115 GNTLISTEELLER
+115 GNTLISTEELLEG
-128 MPLVYNASDKPL
+128 MPLIYNAFDKPL

-243 SIKKW
+243 TIEKW

-270 LNPDRYVAAV
+270 LNPDRYVAAI

-292 GYNVYETN
+292 GYNVYETD

-335 FTAVYQAP
+335 FTAVYQAAVD
-343 LNSSID
+343 SID
-349 DTYSLFGS
+349 ENYSLFGS

-369 GLYGGYSEFDIVPEA
+369 QLYGGYSEFDIVPEA

-424 ITPSLFPEFLSS
+424 ITPSVFPEFLSS

-449 HRRTDMS
+449 HRSNDMS
-456 NTSIAFNR
+456 RTSFTFNR
-464 TQSVGGSSQQ
+464 AESFGGSGSAEF
-474 SFWDPITRTGARE
+474 SDARPGADP
-487 NADRDFTIYNILAN
+487 DFSIYNISAH
-501 HNQYLDENKVHQL
+501 HNRYLDQNKVQQL

-519 YITSNE
+519 YTRSSE

-554 ILASAQYEF
+554 VLASAQYEF

-576 SNPSTSLVTGPDEVE
+576 SGPDEAE
-591 SKRLQ
+591 SKRLK

-603 AFIDFGQARIEDPI
+603 AFIDFGRARIEDPTDN
-617 GSEKRA
+617 EKGA
-623 ESLLSMGIGT
+623 ESLLSIGIGT

-647 GFPLKATYDTR
+647 GFPLETTDDTR